1 LIFTDFYVKGLDKL
15 QIAIK
20 SKTSF
25 EFRAVITSD
34 DKKRV
39 VDEIKIKLDKI
50 LKDKHF
56 TNVTYEI
63 KEYDS
68 LDPDEKTRKFSLIV
82 DET

>member
-1 LIFTDFYVKGLDKL
+1 MKGLDKL
-15 QIAIK
+15 QIAIT

-39 VDEIKIKLDKI
+39 LDEIKKKLEKI
-50 LKDKHF
+50 LHDKQF
-56 TNVTYEI
+56 SNVTYEI
-63 KEYDS
+63 KEYKS